1 MNQAQLAQTTR
12 RRRVRQIAS
21 ASEPVGARVTIS
33 WTPGHHD
40 GFSPLAP
47 TELELVTRLEADSNR
62 TWTCPESIGA
72 SWLEAITSARC
83 SEVVLT
89 ARIGDDLSV
98 KHSVLELAEL
108 LTFRLTESQPL
119 IRVVFVPAASAPRRH
134 RSHA

>member
-1 MNQAQLAQTTR
+1 VR
-12 RRRVRQIAS
+12 RF
-21 ASEPVGARVTIS
+21 ASEPERVSARLTVA

-40 GFSPLAP
+40 GASRLAP
-47 TELELVTRLEADSNR
+47 TEVELVTRLEADSNR
-62 TWTCPESIGA
+62 IWICPDSIGA
-72 SWLEAITSARC
+72 NWLEAIASARC

-98 KHSVLELAEL
+98 KHSVLELAER

-119 IRVVFVPAASAPRRH
+119 IRVVFVPAASAPRGQ